1 MAKKQNNNNRIAIY
15 TADASQ
21 LNSDEVFFSV
31 YSHVSPVRQ
40 SKTDRLRF
48 RKDKNL
54 SLMAEYLLRCA
65 CRDFGIDYD
74 SEEIVT
80 GEHSKPAFGNSPMF
94 FNLSHS
100 GERAMCVISD
110 AEIGCDVERM
120 HGVNDKIAGRFFNEE
135 EQKLLS
141 QSESDSEREELFYTV
156 WTLKESFMKCTG
168 LGMALPMEDF
178 SVTCDGR
185 WQIACGQDISA
196 KEGLSPEEYSLY
208 SYGRPDGYRYAVCV
222 RANTSEPL
230 PLPCEEQKYRTEEG
244 IEILLQKTLDKS

>member
-1 MAKKQNNNNRIAIY
+1 MAKKQNSINRIAIY

-21 LNSDEVFFSV
+21 LNSDEVYTSV

-48 RKDKNL
+48 RKDRNL
-54 SLMAEYLLRCA
+54 SLMAGYLLRCA

-74 SEEIVT
+74 SEETVT
-80 GEHSKPAFGNSPMF
+80 GEHSKPAFAGNPLF

-110 AEIGCDVERM
+110 AEVGCDVERM
-120 HGVNDKIAGRFFNEE
+120 HGVNEKIARRFFSAE
-135 EQKLLS
+135 EQKLLACADG
-141 QSESDSEREELFYTV
+141 ESGREELFYSI

-178 SVTCDGR
+178 SVTCEGE
-185 WQIACGQDISA
+185 WQIACSEDLCV
-196 KEGLSPEEYSLY
+196 KEGISPEDFSLH
-208 SYGRPDGYRYAVCV
+208 SYGRADGYRYAVCV
-222 RANTSEPL
+222 LANPSEPL
-230 PLPCEEQKYRTEEG
+230 PIPFKEQKYLTEDG